1 VAVPFRGTNQYV
13 LGIHST
19 KVRSMPDHHTV
30 TSPQAGAPIRPQ
42 AGIPMSV
49 ADIYANARAIAP
61 FLREQS
67 DAIEEARTL
76 PREVVTRM
84 KDAGLFRIS
93 MPKSWGGPQFST
105 IEINEVLEEVA
116 RANASAAWCIAI
128 GCDSGFFSAFLD
140 DAVARKLYPH
150 LDMVTAG
157 SVTPGRA
164 DRVAGGYR
172 FDGQW
177 PFASGIKHADVVM
190 AGCIVYEK
198 GAPVMH
204 GKTPEMRMMLTP
216 AASVEVLDTWR
227 TTGMRGTGSYDFR
240 VADVFVPEEHSFSFA
255 GPVKREGT
263 LYRHPLNFV
272 AKVFGVLLGM
282 ARAMIDQVTEVMQTK
297 VEFPSQRLYKNTAR
311 VQTAIAE
318 AEMILGAARAYAYTA
333 LERHWKRLDSGEKL
347 TQRESIDMALAR
359 INSAHAARETIR
371 MLYDVVGGSAIYAQR
386 GPFDRA
392 LRDIETICQHFAV
405 QRRLLEHIGAL
416 LLKADA
422 PPLPYL

>member
-1 VAVPFRGTNQYV
+1 
-13 LGIHST
+13 
-19 KVRSMPDHHTV
+19 MPQNAAV
-30 TSPQAGAPIRPQ
+30 TSPQAGAPLRS
-42 AGIPMSV
+42 AGI
-49 ADIYANARAIAP
+49 YASARALAP
-61 FLREQS
+61 FLREQTH
-67 DAIEEARTL
+67 ANEEARTL
-76 PREVVTRM
+76 PPEVVTQM

-93 MPKSWGGPQFST
+93 MPKSWGGPEFST
-105 IEINEVLEEVA
+105 IQINEVLEEVA

-140 DAVARKLYPH
+140 DAVGRLLYPH

-164 DRVAGGYR
+164 DRVEGGYR
-172 FDGQW
+172 IDGQW

-190 AGCIVYEK
+190 AGCIVFEN
-198 GAPVMH
+198 GTPAMN
-204 GKTPEMRMMLTP
+204 GKAPEMRMMLTP
-216 AASVEVLDTWR
+216 AASVEILDTWR

-240 VADVFVPEEHSFSFA
+240 ATNLFIPEEHSFSFA
-255 GPVKREGT
+255 GPIKREGT

-272 AKVFGVLLGM
+272 AKVFGVPLGM
-282 ARAMIDQVTEVMQTK
+282 ARAMIDQVTEAMQTK
-297 VEFPSQRLYKNTAR
+297 VEMPTGRLYKNTAR
-311 VQTAIAE
+311 VQTAIAD
-318 AEMILGAARAYAYTA
+318 AEMILGAARAYAYTS
-333 LERHWKRLDSGEKL
+333 LEQHWKRLDSGEKL
-347 TQRESIDMALAR
+347 TQRDSIDMALAR
-359 INSAHAARETIR
+359 INSAHAAREVIR
-371 MLYDVVGGSAIYAQR
+371 MLYDLVGGNAIYAQR